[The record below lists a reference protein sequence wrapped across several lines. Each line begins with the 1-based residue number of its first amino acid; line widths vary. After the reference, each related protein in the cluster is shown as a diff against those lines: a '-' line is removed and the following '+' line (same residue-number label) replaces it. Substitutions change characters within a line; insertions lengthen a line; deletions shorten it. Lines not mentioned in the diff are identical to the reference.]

1 MSYREL
7 DAIEIVKTIR
17 MLAERIKQRFPAS
30 GLAKVCQELIAVGE
44 DTQRQAQAIAAP
56 NHALRI
62 ASYVAITAGVVGL
75 AAVIVTVTQS
85 IQLQVG
91 NEVFGV
97 FQGIDAALNIVLL
110 AGGALFFAITFENRN
125 KRQQALRALHVF
137 RTLAHVIDMHQL
149 TKDPSAILG
158 RGEATPS
165 SPKRTMTRF
174 KLTRYLDYCSEMQ
187 ALTGKLAAL
196 YAQNLPDPVV
206 IEVVNDIEELTANF
220 SRKVWQK
227 ISILESYDLGGPG
240 IDVPPA
246 GTGRA

>member
-44 DTQRQAQAIAAP
+44 DTQRHAQAIAAP

-75 AAVIVTVTQS
+75 AAVILTVTQS
-85 IQLQVG
+85 IPLQVG

-110 AGGALFFAITFENRN
+110 AGGALFFAVTFEARS

-174 KLTRYLDYCSEMQ
+174 ELTRYLDYCSEMQ

-227 ISILESYDLGGPG
+227 ISILESHDLGGPG
-240 IDVPPA
+240 IDVRPA